1 MNDEPT
7 LQTIA
12 LQVDR
17 VINRLDSVGAGMA
30 VFESS
35 LARLETGVHDLE
47 AGVGR
52 LKAGV
57 ERLDACHGS
66 RHQTLVSPI
75 APKSISKSGGSE

>member
-17 VINRLDSVGAGMA
+17 VINRFDRVGAGMA
-30 VFESS
+30 ILESS
-35 LARLETGVHDLE
+35 LARLETCVHDLE

-52 LKAGV
+52 LRAGV
-57 ERLDACHGS
+57 DRRGRAYFEWHG
-66 RHQTLVSPI
+66 
-75 APKSISKSGGSE
+75 A